1 MFSKKKDKD
10 DAVAGLPT
18 DDDPASQAFLDDTG
32 KPATLPEMGN
42 GGDESKMRVLL
53 GLLKKLVGVKDVANL
68 RLSLPASLLEPIPN
82 LEYWQY
88 ADRADIF
95 AAIGDSNDDFER
107 MLAVLRFVFSKD
119 LKFVRTRLGKTYN
132 SALGEHF
139 RCAWRVP
146 SLVLDKDTG
155 APIVRTHIH
164 VPLANEP
171 AYGGTGGSGWTTPVL
186 RAQDGGKPSSETS
199 SIRSVTS
206 NKKTT
211 AVKLKRN
218 DSYQSFD
225 MNRLRQAIP
234 GPGEEVESL
243 RDPDAGVREEEK
255 VTVVFLSE
263 QTSHHP
269 PVSAAYYY
277 CPEKG
282 IEAVCVDQIVAR
294 VAFPSVRLGPGPQN
308 KGVFVRITRKGPGEG
323 EEYQITHPDAQVNG
337 ILKGAYYGTMSDS
350 ISVTCRG
357 GGGEGNLTR
366 LRTLVEYKEE
376 SWIGKPRFAL
386 EGVMYRYDEGDV
398 SAESWTK
405 IKQVPVDKVVGYLE
419 GNWMKMIKYRRKGD
433 KEWRVLLNLDE
444 LALIPKLVRPLDE
457 QENDESRQL
466 WEPVT
471 SNLLA
476 KNWGEATKQKQAI
489 EQRQRDIAAELKAAG
504 KVHEPRYFARDYE
517 DGRPTLTEAG
527 RAAVRDEVERV
538 CGGVE

>member
-1 MFSKKKDKD
+1 MLLGKKKDKD
-10 DAVAGLPT
+10 DDAIAGLPT

-42 GGDESKMRVLL
+42 GGEESKMRVLL

-88 ADRADIF
+88 ADRADVF
-95 AAIGDSNDDFER
+95 AAIGDASDDFER

-119 LKFVRTRLGKTYN
+119 LKFIRARLGKTYN

-164 VPLANEP
+164 VPLPNEP
-171 AYGGTGGSGWTTPVL
+171 AYGGAGGSGWTTPVL
-186 RAQDGGKPSSETS
+186 RPQDGGKDSETS
-199 SIRSVTS
+199 SIRSAAS
-206 NKKTT
+206 NMKSP
-211 AVKLKRN
+211 ASKLKRN

-225 MNRLRQAIP
+225 MNSIRQVIP
-234 GPGEEVESL
+234 GPGEEVVSL

-282 IEAVCVDQIVAR
+282 IEAVCVDQIIAR
-294 VAFPSVRLGPGPQN
+294 VSFPSVRLGPGPQN
-308 KGVFVRITRKGPGEG
+308 KGLFVRILRDGPGKG

-337 ILKGAYYGTMSDS
+337 ILKGSYYGTMSDV

-357 GGGEGNLTR
+357 GSAKTR
-366 LRTLVEYKEE
+366 LRVLVEYKEE
-376 SWIGKPRFAL
+376 SWIGRPRFAL
-386 EGVMYRYDEGDV
+386 EGVIYRYDEGDV
-398 SAESWTK
+398 NAESWTK
-405 IKQVPVDKVVGYLE
+405 VKQVPSDKVVGHIE
-419 GNWMKMIKYRRKGD
+419 GNWMKTIKYRRKGE
-433 KEWRVLLNLDE
+433 KEWKILLNLDE
-444 LALIPKLVRPLDE
+444 LALIPKLVRPLEE
-457 QENDESRQL
+457 QEGHESRQL

-471 SNLLA
+471 SNLLS
-476 KNWGEATKQKQAI
+476 KNWGEATKQKQVI
-489 EQRQRDIAAELKAAG
+489 EQKQRDIAAQLKADG
-504 KVHEPRYFARDYE
+504 KVHEPRFFSRDYE
-517 DGRPTLTEAG
+517 DGRPALTDAG
-527 RAAVRDEVERV
+527 HQVVRDEIERV
-538 CGGVE
+538 RVH